1 MNRIWYIQPYSVEK
15 NFGKAFNE
23 QISLIPDSDWVALM
37 DMDCMFLR
45 PDSKK
50 QIQEIVDKGEF
61 DLYGCVTNRLGKGD
75 QVVQEMFDES
85 DISCHV
91 ALAEARHEV
100 FYGQCKPTEGI
111 IAGMLMV
118 FRKSTW
124 KRVGG
129 FKEGSIYFDK
139 IFSRKIEKRAVMLG
153 VYAFHLYRWGQ
164 ENPRQ
169 FKSHLLLS

>member
-1 MNRIWYIQPYSVEK
+1 MQNRIWYLQPYSCEK
-15 NFGKAFNE
+15 NIGREYNA
-23 QISLIPDSDWVALM
+23 QISLLPDDDWICLL
-37 DMDCMFLR
+37 DHDCMFLR

-50 QIQEIVDKGEF
+50 QIQGIVDKGEYE
-61 DLYGCVTNRLGKGD
+61 LYGCVTNRLGKGD

-100 FYGQCKPTEGI
+100 FYGQCKPTTGI
-111 IAGMLMV
+111 IAGMLML

-129 FKEGSIYFDK
+129 FKEGSVYFDK
-139 IFSRKIEKRAVMLG
+139 LFSRKIEKKAIMQG
-153 VYAFHLYRWGQ
+153 VYIFHLYRWQ
-164 ENPRQ
+164 QPNPRAY
-169 FKSHLLLS
+169 KKHLLS